1 MGAGA
6 ELRNC
11 YSEFDVFYNAE
22 VGFCAKSCFNDII
35 CPQYRISIC
44 VIYGSAP
51 FVIKYPFTLNL
62 QTFLKHRLTLVTSIL
77 YIFDKSS
84 TLVIQFENPC
94 SCKRNSWLYTYFTN
108 WEFGIWYNRLKKFSN
123 DIWHDALGGNCPHSP
138 ITMKFDVVALTLNME
153 RIYRKNTRSK

>member
-11 YSEFDVFYNAE
+11 YSEFDVFYSAE

-44 VIYGSAP
+44 ALYGSAP
-51 FVIKYPFTLNL
+51 FVFKILLHFKLADVSEALIN
-62 QTFLKHRLTLVTSIL
+62 TSYVNII

-94 SCKRNSWLYTYFTN
+94 SCKRNSWLYTCCFFLYHIAIQKQFLPKVH
-108 WEFGIWYNRLKKFSN
+108 YS
-123 DIWHDALGGNCPHSP
+123 
-138 ITMKFDVVALTLNME
+138 DVNMNICISTE
-153 RIYRKNTRSK
+153 